1 MLENKEQE
9 KIAGIISDF
18 FDGTMSEAD
27 IDILAMKIYEKD
39 VAKLEQDL
47 EFTTKTA
54 NELIEIKHK
63 LEQELAELKE
73 KAIVPKFKIG
83 QECYYVYTKSQLRP
97 FNVKIGRTTFD
108 TDRKNKIMYDSDFED
123 DDSYFEKYY
132 GMKECNLFATEQEAQ
147 AKLQELQNGDFSG
160 E

>member
-39 VAKLEQDL
+39 VAELEQDL
-47 EFTTKTA
+47 EFTTKIA

-73 KAIVPKFKIG
+73 MSNLIWMDLFHLNNDNN
-83 QECYYVYTKSQLRP
+83 EWTKSL
-97 FNVKIGRTTFD
+97 
-108 TDRKNKIMYDSDFED
+108 NKY
-123 DDSYFEKYY
+123 
-132 GMKECNLFATEQEAQ
+132 KEEAQ
-147 AKLQELQNGDFSG
+147 AKLKEIQGNE
-160 E
+160 